1 MRRETHNAF
10 TLFELLLVVVLLAM
24 LAAFAWPQFG
34 QARSSEELGESGRR
48 MKTLVSMCRARAMS
62 ESRRYRVTF
71 RLDGSIKVTRQRDP
85 ILAPHQY
92 FKFREPW
99 ANMPFLLERVWVE
112 ALMPLPEGP
121 PPLLV
126 EDDFIGFDEFDE
138 YYEQGPIPVMELERE
153 FELDFEPDGTSSSA
167 RWVLRTEDGRG
178 LEMTLDGRVGR
189 MEIKPVEQ
197 LDPDA
202 VERPEPL
209 EEDEEEYEE
218 DQEPLEER
226 LR

>member
-1 MRRETHNAF
+1 
-10 TLFELLLVVVLLAM
+10 LELLLVIVLLAT

-34 QARSSEELGESGRR
+34 QARTSEELGESARR

-71 RLDGSIKVTRQRDP
+71 RLDGSVKVTRQRDP
-85 ILAPHQY
+85 LLAPHQY

-99 ANMPFLLERVWVE
+99 ASLPFLLEHVWVE
-112 ALMPLPEGP
+112 AIEPLPEGP

-126 EDDFIGFDEFDE
+126 EDDFIGFDEYNE
-138 YYEQGPIPVMELERE
+138 YYEEGPIPVAELERE
-153 FELDFEPDGTSSSA
+153 IELDFEPDGTSNSA

-178 LEMTLDGRVGR
+178 LEMTLDGRLGR
-189 MEIKPVEQ
+189 VEIKSVER
-197 LDPDA
+197 LDPDM
-202 VERPEPL
+202 VERPEPI
-209 EEDEEEYEE
+209 EEDEEEDEYEE

>member
-1 MRRETHNAF
+1 VHHVTRNAF
-10 TLFELLLVVVLLAM
+10 TLLEVLLVVVLLAM
-24 LAAFAWPQFG
+24 LAAFAWPEFG
-34 QARSSEELGESGRR
+34 KARSSEQLDESARR

-99 ANMPFLLERVWVE
+99 ANLPFLLERVWVE

-121 PPLLV
+121 APLLV
-126 EDDFIGFDEFDE
+126 EDDFVGFDDSDE
-138 YYEQGPIPVMELERE
+138 YYKQGPIPVTELERE
-153 FELDFEPDGTSSSA
+153 FELDFQTDGTSSSA
-167 RWVLRTEDGRG
+167 RWVLRAEEGRG
-178 LEMTLDGRVGR
+178 VEMTLDGRVGR
-189 MEIKPVEQ
+189 VEIK
-197 LDPDA
+197 A
-202 VERPEPL
+202 VERLQGDSERPTPL
-209 EEDEEEYEE
+209 EEQENEEYEE

-226 LR
+226 PR